1 MPARVVH
8 PIKATR
14 GTGYGPRINPVTGQR
29 EFHRGNDYSVPRK
42 TPIYAPT
49 DGTVVEGK
57 DRRADTV
64 DGFGNWI
71 WIDAQR
77 TVGKD
82 FIFGH
87 LEHGDILVR
96 RGDRVTAGDLI
107 GYVGSAGQS
116 TGPHLHFEVWGSPG
130 VIGGEHMDPAAWLK
144 RAGAVDP
151 GTTAVPATTTSAA
164 SVPSTTKGATVATA
178 QDVQNELTGGTGV
191 DPATVEL
198 FFARPAEFGGGEVT
212 ASLRKAVFRAAW
224 EITHYIRKRG
234 LTQLKDQWTR
244 PDTLLGNA
252 VEANS
257 WGRVNHEL
265 LLAVAAK
272 VGMSQA
278 EIDAAL
284 APVSGNP

>member
-8 PIKATR
+8 PIKSTR
-14 GTGYGPRINPVTGQR
+14 GTGYGERINPVTGQR

-82 FIFGH
+82 FILGH
-87 LEHGDILVR
+87 LEHDDILVR
-96 RGDRVTAGDLI
+96 RGDQVKAGDLI

-130 VIGGEHMDPAAWLK
+130 FIGGEHMDPAAWLK

-151 GTTAVPATTTSAA
+151 GTAPAPATTKTPAA
-164 SVPSTTKGATVATA
+164 SAPSTTKGATVATA
-178 QDVQNELTGGTGV
+178 QDVQNELNGATSADTLTLYENMLNQFS
-191 DPATVEL
+191 DPKMRHWLRSVAAEMTFGEAENAAKDGAGKTDKTTMRGHVL
-198 FFARPAEFGGGEVT
+198 RTAAFARENNKLLRAIATHLQLDVT
-212 ASLRKAVFRAAW
+212 Q
-224 EITHYIRKRG
+224 I
-234 LTQLKDQWTR
+234 
-244 PDTLLGNA
+244 LG
-252 VEANS
+252 S
-257 WGRVNHEL
+257 
-265 LLAVAAK
+265 
-272 VGMSQA
+272 
-278 EIDAAL
+278 
-284 APVSGNP
+284 